1 MSFHDREHQDS
12 EAREPASPEGRE
24 RNEMTQ
30 GSGFS
35 SRSFIRS
42 RGFLRKR
49 RGDARSAYIR

>member
-1 MSFHDREHQDS
+1 MSYHEREHQDL
-12 EAREPASPEGRE
+12 EMCEPEPPEGRE

-42 RGFLRKR
+42 HGFLRKR
-49 RGDARSAYIR
+49 KGDTRSAYIR